1 MMVSIPENPNSR
13 FENYLGKII
22 GQESAELP
30 PHPLSRGE
38 AYLKYMAKHS
48 SSGKIIHANSDITE
62 RGYLIPNL
70 TSQQVIDAYNGVV
83 SGASTL
89 ITNADGSIYYTVNQV
104 DSINDEINIQ
114 ILYFSHMIVT
124 YSEENGIVTIA
135 SKVLTSDIPSGD
147 EVSY

>member
-1 MMVSIPENPNSR
+1 MMVSIPEYPNSR
-13 FENYLGKII
+13 FENYMGELI

-30 PHPLSRGE
+30 PYPLSRGE
-38 AYLKYMAKHS
+38 VYLKYLLEHS
-48 SSGKIIHANSDITE
+48 SSGKIIHADSDITE

-70 TSQQVIDAYNGVV
+70 TSQQVIDAYNSVV
-83 SGASTL
+83 SGVSTQ

-124 YSEENGIVTIA
+124 YSEENGVVTIT
-135 SKVLTSDIPSGD
+135 SKALMSDIPSGD